1 MNRED
6 AIRLVD
12 QFLSQSGRS
21 LSDTE
26 KAILAGA
33 WDGEKYEQIVKK
45 TPYSLAHIRLVGK
58 KLWDALSEIMGQQ
71 VTKWNLRHV
80 LEQKLSPVP
89 VLGDCVPNVPR
100 FYGRGKELAAL
111 EAAVNHNQCVVLVGP
126 PGIGKTAL
134 TTRLLGSLSA
144 HEWNCVAWK
153 SASPVPRLEALVEE
167 LVSLLEESANSD
179 SSNGELERK
188 RVGSAEPVTHSDS
201 KDAISLLLDCL
212 QSRRCLIVLDS
223 AELLRGH
230 QEYQPFLRRMVGVPH
245 RSCFLLT
252 SEEPF
257 EYLERWRL
265 GGLAA
270 QTLILRDLDH
280 ESAKQILRD
289 KGLTDEQSWQQLIE
303 KYGGNPLILELVANG
318 VKDLFGGHVKEVL
331 TYVTTFFT
339 DLIEELLNRQFKKF
353 EELEKRVMAA
363 LAQAKKPLTFADLLR
378 ALTKEKISSSDL
390 VQTLDYLDKR
400 SLIQIVKSDDQ
411 PTVYQL
417 NSIVRKH
424 TLNMLESEAAS
435 FPPVV

>member
-1 MNRED
+1 M
-6 AIRLVD
+6 VD
-12 QFLSQSGRS
+12 QLLSQSGRS
-21 LSDTE
+21 LSEVE

-45 TPYSLAHIRLVGK
+45 TPYSLAHIRQVGK
-58 KLWDALSEIMGQQ
+58 KLWDVLSETMGQS
-71 VTKWNLRHV
+71 VTKWNFHHV

-89 VLGDCVPNVPR
+89 VFGDCVPNVPR
-100 FYGRGKELAAL
+100 FYGRGKESTDL
-111 EAAVNHNQCVVLVGP
+111 EAAIARNQCVVLVGP

-134 TTRLLGSLSA
+134 TAKLLNSLSA
-144 HEWNCVAWK
+144 HEWDCVIWK
-153 SASPVPRLEALVEE
+153 SAYPVPQLD
-167 LVSLLEESANSD
+167 SLLEELLGFLSESANPDLD
-179 SSNGELERK
+179 SGKSESKES
-188 RVGSAEPVTHSDS
+188 GSSEPTINVVS
-201 KDAISLLLDCL
+201 KNSITLLIDCL
-212 QSRRCLIVLDS
+212 QARRCLVILDS
-223 AELLRGH
+223 AESMRGH
-230 QEYQPFLRRMVGVPH
+230 QEYQPFLRHMVGASH

-257 EYLERWRL
+257 ESLERWRL

-270 QTLILRDLDH
+270 QTLILKDLDH
-280 ESAKQILRD
+280 ESAKRILRD

-331 TYVTTFFT
+331 AYVTTFYT

-353 EELEKRVMAA
+353 EDLEKQVMAT
-363 LAQAKKPLTFADLLR
+363 LAQAKKPLTFAELLKD
-378 ALTKEKISSSDL
+378 LTKEGISSSDL

-400 SLIQIVKSDDQ
+400 SLIQIVRSDDQ

-424 TLNMLESEAAS
+424 TLNRLESEATNL
-435 FPPVV
+435 PPGV